1 MKTNKRQVMKQIVVF
16 FTLLLLA
23 FGGNKAL
30 AQDKKDWGNIYVEAG
45 ISYSVGSHTGEGI
58 FENISVGY
66 RIPESSAVVYLEW
79 GGSDKETRLG
89 YPMLH
94 TGMVS
99 FGYDVLRFKN
109 ASFAIEPRLGVGF
122 ATGGFGAQ
130 ERVYRFAAEAGL
142 MLRYEINWCYFGFHG
157 KFVGMSSEWGKTS
170 MYEFMTGFTWGIR
183 F

>member
-1 MKTNKRQVMKQIVVF
+1 MKQIVVF

-30 AQDKKDWGNIYVEAG
+30 AQDKKDWGNIYMEAG

-66 RIPESSAVVYLEW
+66 RIPESFAVVYLEW